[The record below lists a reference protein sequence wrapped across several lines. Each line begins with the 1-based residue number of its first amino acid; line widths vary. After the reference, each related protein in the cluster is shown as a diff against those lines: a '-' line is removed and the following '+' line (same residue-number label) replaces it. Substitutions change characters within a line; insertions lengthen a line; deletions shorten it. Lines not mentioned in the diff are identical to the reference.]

1 MSKYI
6 IELDDRIKLVTSVGV
21 TENGVVYTTSDY
33 VHNLEELNSDY
44 INEHF
49 GELQD
54 EAYQRGINDGSL
66 DVKQNVLHVVWYF
79 DNVFHALL
87 LRFDYCLYL
96 FQFRLEYLHAI
107 AIPETVYHLVDVY

>member
-21 TENGVVYTTSDY
+21 TDNGVVYTTSDY

-54 EAYQRGINDGSL
+54 DAYQAGLKDAWETARSLCLGYINKRIRGGGC
-66 DVKQNVLHVVWYF
+66 KG
-79 DNVFHALL
+79 
-87 LRFDYCLYL
+87 
-96 FQFRLEYLHAI
+96 
-107 AIPETVYHLVDVY
+107 

>member
-6 IELDDRIKLVTSVGV
+6 IEIAKEYEEYFKGV
-21 TENGVVYTTSDY
+21 LLCGIADEKFAVDIIARED
-33 VHNLEELNSDY
+33 LEELNSDY

-66 DVKQNVLHVVWYF
+66 DVKQRVERAY
-79 DNVFHALL
+79 
-87 LRFDYCLYL
+87 R
-96 FQFRLEYLHAI
+96 RGLEDAW
-107 AIPETVYHLVDVY
+107 